1 MKITISDIAQVAI
14 FSALACA
21 GGYLLI
27 AVPNVEIVTA
37 IIFLSGYYLGSKKG
51 MLVGLIAQSLY
62 SIINPYGVS
71 PPPLFVAQV
80 LNRVL
85 LGFVG
90 GRLQS
95 FWDSEREI
103 WVNALT
109 LGAAGLLLT
118 WLYDVTTDFSFFFVS
133 GFSLQQMK
141 TTFALGLPFYLLHG
155 FVNTAIFALVLPV
168 VFRELKRLELSKTA
182 NLS

>member
-1 MKITISDIAQVAI
+1 MKFKISDIAQVAI

-27 AVPNVEIVTA
+27 AVPNVEMITA
-37 IIFLSGYYLGSKKG
+37 IIFMSGYYLGSKKG

-62 SIINPYGVS
+62 STINPYGVS

-95 FWDSEREI
+95 FLESEKRI
-103 WVNALT
+103 WVMTCVLAAL
-109 LGAAGLLLT
+109 GLLLT
-118 WLYDVTTDFSFFFVS
+118 WLFDVTTDFSFFFVS
-133 GFSLQQMK
+133 GFSVQQMK
-141 TTFALGLPFYLLHG
+141 TTFALGLPFYLVHG
-155 FVNTAIFALVLPV
+155 FSNTAIFALVLPV
-168 VFRELKRLELSKTA
+168 VIRGLKRLELPKTA